1 MFYERGNISAH
12 PFQILKTQR
21 NTNVL
26 YYSTQI
32 VKCIMQNMFDEVT
45 LHRSQ
50 TINRHT
56 QLKCKREL
64 CMIELKNN
72 KYYILTT

>member
-1 MFYERGNISAH
+1 
-12 PFQILKTQR
+12 
-21 NTNVL
+21 
-26 YYSTQI
+26 
-32 VKCIMQNMFDEVT
+32 MQNMFDEVT

-64 CMIELKNN
+64 CMIELKSN
-72 KYYILTT
+72 KYYISGDKIS

>member
-1 MFYERGNISAH
+1 
-12 PFQILKTQR
+12 
-21 NTNVL
+21 
-26 YYSTQI
+26 
-32 VKCIMQNMFDEVT
+32 MQNMFDEVT

-72 KYYILTT
+72 KYYISGNEGLMTKTV